1 VAARSVRDVD
11 STVLVAIDDTDNLES
26 RGTGFRARQLRELLE
41 QEGCGVVSDITRHQL
56 FVSRW
61 IPYTS
66 HNSAACIC
74 LQRSER
80 TDIARIE
87 DICGDFLRRESA
99 DGSDAGLCIA
109 PLARVSRNV
118 RDFGRAAKQSVLTQ
132 AEARTLARV
141 EGLVLEGYT
150 GTQGGVIGALAAV
163 GLRAAGLDGRFL
175 WLRGIR
181 ELEPGCYTLRALKS
195 LTGIQCYSAVGAEAT
210 EILESDRIDVWWS
223 LRPVMI
229 ENKSTLLLE
238 RQHEQ
243 QDCEWRSAP
252 KELVRQY

>member
-1 VAARSVRDVD
+1 MHMNATGGELISAATKSFAEDA
-11 STVLVAIDDTDNLES
+11 STVLIAIDDTDNLES
-26 RGTGFRARQLRELLE
+26 RGTGFRARQLREVLE
-41 QEGCGVVSDITRHQL
+41 QDGCGVVSDITRHQL

-74 LQRSER
+74 LHCNDRPE
-80 TDIARIE
+80 IARIH

-99 DGSDAGLCIA
+99 PGSDAGLCIA

-118 RDFGRAAKQSVLTQ
+118 REFGRSAKETVLTQ
-132 AEARTLARV
+132 VEARTLARF

-163 GLRAAGLDGRFL
+163 GLRAAGADGRFL

-181 ELEPGCYTLRALKS
+181 ELEPGHYTLSALKS
-195 LTGIQCYSAVGAEAT
+195 LTDIQ
-210 EILESDRIDVWWS
+210 
-223 LRPVMI
+223 
-229 ENKSTLLLE
+229 
-238 RQHEQ
+238 
-243 QDCEWRSAP
+243 
-252 KELVRQY
+252 